1 MPLTR
6 KQAYRRIEITRI
18 LMIAV
23 GIASAA
29 FGLKGFLI
37 PNEFIDGGVTGI
49 SLLISS
55 LTGWPISVLILV
67 INIPFIWLGYKRI
80 DKLFAIKTLVAILI
94 LALVLY
100 FVNFPLVTHD
110 KLLTAVFGGFFLGTG
125 IGLAMR
131 GGSVID
137 GTELLAVYINP
148 RSALSIGQI
157 ILVINIFI
165 FGIAA
170 FFLGIESALYS
181 ILTYLAATQTINYI
195 VQGFDEFTSVT
206 IVSPKSELIKNVI
219 MRHLHRGVTI
229 YKGERGF
236 GKTEIAEKQ
245 VDIIVTVI
253 TRLEVQRL
261 VARVQQIDP
270 TAFIVTNSV
279 SEVRGG
285 LIKRQPLDH

>member
-1 MPLTR
+1 
-6 KQAYRRIEITRI
+6 
-18 LMIAV
+18 MIAV

-67 INIPFIWLGYKRI
+67 INIPFIWLGYKRV
-80 DKLFAIKTLVAILI
+80 DKLFAFKTTIAIVLLSI
-94 LALVLY
+94 VLY
-100 FVNFPLVTHD
+100 LVNFPMVTHD

-148 RSALSIGQI
+148 RSPLSIGQI

-206 IVSPKSELIKNVI
+206 IVSPKSELIKHVI

-279 SEVRGG
+279 SEVKGG
-285 LIKRQPLDH
+285 LIKRRALDH

>member
-1 MPLTR
+1 MKNKRINWR
-6 KQAYRRIEITRI
+6 KESGRL
-18 LMIAV
+18 LMIMV
-23 GIASAA
+23 GISSAA

-55 LTGWPISVLILV
+55 LTGWPISALLIV

-80 DKLFAIKTLVAILI
+80 DKLFAVKTFAAILI
-94 LALVLY
+94 LSLVLY
-100 FVNFPLVTHD
+100 VVKFPLVTND

-131 GGSVID
+131 GGCVID

-148 RSALSIGQI
+148 RSFLSIGQI
-157 ILVINIFI
+157 ILVINVIIFS
-165 FGIAA
+165 IAA
-170 FFLGIESALYS
+170 FFLGMESALYS
-181 ILTYLAATQTINYI
+181 ILTYLSASQTINYI
-195 VQGFDEFTSVT
+195 IQGFDEYTAVT

-219 MRHLHRGVTI
+219 MRHLHRGVTV

-236 GKTEIAEKQ
+236 GKTQIENKEI
-245 VDIIVTVI
+245 DILFTII
-253 TRLEVQRL
+253 TRLDVQRL
-261 VARVQQIDP
+261 VTRVQQIDP
-270 TAFIVTNSV
+270 SAFIITNSV

-285 LIKRQPLDH
+285 LVKRKAFEH

>member
-1 MPLTR
+1 
-6 KQAYRRIEITRI
+6 
-18 LMIAV
+18 MIAV

-67 INIPFIWLGYKRI
+67 INVPFIWLGYKRV
-80 DKLFAIKTLVAILI
+80 DKLFAFKTTIAIVLLSI
-94 LALVLY
+94 VLY
-100 FVNFPLVTHD
+100 LVNFPMVTHD

-148 RSALSIGQI
+148 RSPLSIGQI

-165 FGIAA
+165 FGVAA

-206 IVSPKSELIKNVI
+206 IVSPKSELIKHVI

-236 GKTEIAEKQ
+236 GKTEIGEKQ

-279 SEVRGG
+279 SEVKGG
-285 LIKRQPLDH
+285 LIKRRALDH